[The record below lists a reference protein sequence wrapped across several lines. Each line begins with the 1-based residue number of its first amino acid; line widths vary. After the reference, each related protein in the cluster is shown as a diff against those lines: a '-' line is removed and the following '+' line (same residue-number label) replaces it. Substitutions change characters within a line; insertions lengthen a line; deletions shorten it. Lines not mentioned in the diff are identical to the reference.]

1 MRKVLIFAE
10 QGFTVACLLM
20 YSGAI
25 FTLVLSG
32 GAGEDD
38 IVEYDSSLIR
48 IIYSLIYAITYLLL
62 VLRWKKILYLF
73 VLSKDILLYSLI
85 ILAAVSITWS
95 FEPSTTLKNSFT
107 LINSSLFGLYL
118 ASRYS
123 LKQQLHLVA
132 WTFGII
138 IVLCFIFALGL
149 PKYGIQSDMDGSK
162 WRGVF
167 PHKNGL
173 GASMVV
179 SSILFLILGYQNQR
193 RSWFFRGGFALS
205 LLLLLLSASTSS
217 LVNLLILTLAFFAF
231 QICRWPYLI
240 MVPTLIMVATIS
252 QFLYFWLSN
261 NASFVFASVGKDA
274 TLTGRTDLWPLVI
287 DMIWK
292 HPWIGYGYGGFWQ
305 GWNGESAYIWLNSG
319 WIPNHPHNGY
329 LALCL
334 DLGILG
340 LGLFFLGFSR
350 NYLQAL
356 AWVRATKTVLDVW
369 PLVFMT
375 YMILANL
382 TETSLLESNSL
393 NWILY
398 MAGSSSVR
406 MTLNK

>member
-1 MRKVLIFAE
+1 
-10 QGFTVACLLM
+10 
-20 YSGAI
+20 
-25 FTLVLSG
+25 
-32 GAGEDD
+32 
-38 IVEYDSSLIR
+38 
-48 IIYSLIYAITYLLL
+48 
-62 VLRWKKILYLF
+62 
-73 VLSKDILLYSLI
+73 
-85 ILAAVSITWS
+85 
-95 FEPSTTLKNSFT
+95 
-107 LINSSLFGLYL
+107 
-118 ASRYS
+118 
-123 LKQQLHLVA
+123 
-132 WTFGII
+132 
-138 IVLCFIFALGL
+138 
-149 PKYGIQSDMDGSK
+149 
-162 WRGVF
+162 
-167 PHKNGL
+167 
-173 GASMVV
+173 
-179 SSILFLILGYQNQR
+179 
-193 RSWFFRGGFALS
+193 
-205 LLLLLLSASTSS
+205 
-217 LVNLLILTLAFFAF
+217 
-231 QICRWPYLI
+231 